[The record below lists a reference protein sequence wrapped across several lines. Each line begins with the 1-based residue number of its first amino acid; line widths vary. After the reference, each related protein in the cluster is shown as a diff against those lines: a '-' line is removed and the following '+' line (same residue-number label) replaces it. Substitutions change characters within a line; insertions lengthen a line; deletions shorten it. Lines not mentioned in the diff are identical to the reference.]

1 MNRVTWL
8 GQAGLLFEFDTCTVM
23 VDPYLSD
30 SVKEIEPQNYRRVPV
45 DETFFDIKPDIL
57 VFTHNHLDHYDPD
70 TAKLFL
76 TADSGITVLSPRS
89 VWEKVRSFGGNNNYV
104 CFNRHTSWTEKGITF
119 TAVKAE
125 HSDLAAIGVVID
137 TGSKKYY
144 VTGDTLYNE
153 EIFSDL
159 PDDIYALF
167 LPINGVGN
175 NMNVCDASC
184 FAARVAPKYAV
195 PVHFG
200 MFDTKTADG
209 FEFTNTISPQIY
221 KEIEL

>member
-1 MNRVTWL
+1 MTRIIWL
-8 GQAGLLFEFDTCTVM
+8 GQAGLLFEFDGLTVM
-23 VDPYLSD
+23 IDPYLSD
-30 SVKEIEPQNYRRVPV
+30 SVKKIEPQNYRRIPV
-45 DETFFDIKPDIL
+45 DESFFDIKPDIL
-57 VFTHNHLDHYDPD
+57 VFTHNHLDHYDSE
-70 TAKLFL
+70 TAKRFL

-89 VWEKVRSFGGNNNYV
+89 VWEKVRLFGGNNNYV

-125 HSDLAAIGVVID
+125 HSDPAAIGVVIK

-175 NMNVCDASC
+175 NMNMTD
-184 FAARVAPKYAV
+184 AARFVEKINPKYAV
-195 PVHFG
+195 PIHIG
-200 MFDTKTADG
+200 MFDS
-209 FEFTNTISPQIY
+209 ISPNDFVCDKKVIPEIY
-221 KEIEL
+221 KEIKL